1 VSAQRDVIDRLID
14 QWSTERPDLDFDAM
28 ATIARLSRFVLLGS
42 RTIEET
48 LQRHDLRIAEFDVLG
63 SLRRLGSPY
72 RATPTE
78 LTRALMLSPAGVT
91 ARLDRLERAG
101 YVERE
106 YDPADRR
113 SLLVVL
119 TQAGLDCIDAA
130 VEDHLATE
138 FSLLADLTHRQRL
151 GLDGALRALL
161 RQFDATEEG

>member
-1 VSAQRDVIDRLID
+1 
-14 QWSTERPDLDFDAM
+14 
-28 ATIARLSRFVLLGS
+28 
-42 RTIEET
+42 
-48 LQRHDLRIAEFDVLG
+48 
-63 SLRRLGSPY
+63 LGSPY